1 MGSVSR
7 QDIALDE
14 PGDRDLRGLPP
25 RTLQPEQFLYRAHRQ
40 DLSPWWYA
48 SDADGR
54 FNLSE
59 PHGTCYLA
67 HNEATA
73 VREVAGE
80 SLARGGVI
88 TADFAAERVVSTLN
102 PPPGTSLLADLT
114 DSAAATVGLTREIH
128 TCVPYEL
135 PRRWAAAI
143 RAHGFDG
150 IVYLA
155 RFSTG
160 VDDLA
165 LAVFG
170 AAGQADH
177 PVDPAPRPLTAVA
190 AAHGFR
196 VASRPRSVTVVSPPP
211 RPRGGP

>member
-7 QDIALDE
+7 QEIALDE
-14 PGDRDLRGLPP
+14 PGDRDLSGLPTHTP
-25 RTLQPEQFLYRAHRQ
+25 HPGQSLYRAHRH

-48 SDADGR
+48 SDPGGR
-54 FNLSE
+54 FNLPA

-73 VREVAGE
+73 IREVAGE
-80 SLARGGVI
+80 SLARTGVI
-88 TADFAAERVVSTLN
+88 AADFAADRVVSTLT
-102 PPPGTSLLADLT
+102 PPPEASRLADLT

-128 TCVPYEL
+128 TCLPYDL
-135 PRRWAAAI
+135 PRKWAVAI
-143 RAHGFDG
+143 HAHGFDG

-170 AAGQADH
+170 PAGQADH
-177 PVDPAPRPLTAVA
+177 PVDPAPRSLAQVA

-196 VASRPRSVTVVSPPP
+196 VASRPRTVTVVSPPP
-211 RPRGGP
+211 AINGGH